1 MSFAKP
7 WLSAAGCI
15 IALTAAAQTPETPTF
30 VQVVQPFVDQGRFA
44 GAVGVVVLRDKIVA
58 FPVAGYADI
67 ASQKPMTRDTL
78 FWIAS
83 TSKPFQAT
91 AVMMLVDDGKV
102 RLDDPV
108 SKYLPGFDPPLG
120 AKATDGTVTLKAPS
134 RPLTLRTLLNHTSGL
149 NYDHSRKTPADGT
162 PLAEHVAD
170 LAKRPLLHEPGAAFV
185 YSDAGM
191 HVASRVV
198 EVVSGMPFDR
208 FLEERLL
215 KPLGMVDTTFIPTE
229 AQVARLATAYWIPPD
244 SGKLTPVPDALAQPR
259 PRAQLSDR
267 KLRHAPMGGL
277 FSTGADLARFASMF
291 LNEGELDGRR
301 YLSKTSVAEMTRNQ
315 ISAEAA
321 PTVPQPPVARDVP
334 TTYGLGWG
342 IAKSGAYFHPGMA
355 STNLRVEPARE
366 IVAIFLA
373 QHGADATALEIQVKL
388 GDALY
393 EHFPLRD

>member
-1 MSFAKP
+1 MSAAKQ

-15 IALTAAAQTPETPTF
+15 LTMTAAAQTPETPTF

-44 GAVGVVVLRDKIVA
+44 GAVGVVILRDKIVA
-58 FPVAGYADI
+58 FPVAGYADV
-67 ASQKPMTRDTL
+67 ATRKPMTRDTM

-120 AKATDGTVTLKAPS
+120 AKATDGTATLKAPS
-134 RPLTLRTLLNHTSGL
+134 RPLTIRTLLNHTSGL
-149 NYDHSRKTPADGT
+149 NYDYSRRTPADGT

-185 YSDAGM
+185 YSDAGV

-198 EVVSGMPFDR
+198 EVVSGQPFDR

-215 KPLGMVDTTFIPTE
+215 KPLGMIDTTYFPTD

-277 FSTGADLARFASMF
+277 FSTGADLARFALMF

-301 YLSKTSVAEMTRNQ
+301 YLSKTSIAEMTRDQ

-321 PTVPQPPVARDVP
+321 PTVPQPPIAHDVP

-342 IAKSGAYFHPGMA
+342 IAKSGAYFHLGMA
-355 STNLRVEPARE
+355 STNVVVDPARE
-366 IVAIFLA
+366 IASIFLP
-373 QHGADATALEIQVKL
+373 QHGPDATVLEIQLKL
-388 GDALY
+388 RDALH
-393 EHFPLRD
+393 EHFPLRH